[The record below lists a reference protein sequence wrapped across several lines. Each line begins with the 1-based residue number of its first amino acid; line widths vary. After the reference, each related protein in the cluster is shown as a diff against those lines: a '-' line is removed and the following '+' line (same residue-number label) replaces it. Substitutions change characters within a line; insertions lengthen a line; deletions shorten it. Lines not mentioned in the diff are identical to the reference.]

1 MPAPTSSSR
10 GAPARLAR
18 PGSGPTFRPN
28 LQMLSELRLDLD
40 PAWRPHSFYSVGMK
54 AYGRAPTF
62 LITTGNAGVRS
73 IAAAPG
79 RGPRCRRVV
88 QLVLPRRCLLGAHS
102 AQRQRRG
109 RRRARGG
116 TNPTTETA
124 ALRTRTTGRCRTAL
138 RRRASPPASPGAT
151 GPLSTRPS
159 HSPQQR
165 SRRRPRRAP
174 AANDGQPGYG
184 RHLGSLYRRGRPLPA
199 SRSTAGRS
207 HAPAVPPRCPT
218 SAVRRVRR
226 AAGGDAGPARI
237 LHSDLHRCVQP
248 LPWRWPAS
256 PPSRSGDDRSA
267 GTRPDSS

>member
-88 QLVLPRRCLLGAHS
+88 QLVLPETVSARCAFRSTTATRAPACPRRHQPHYRDRCLEDSYHRPLPDGVA
-102 AQRQRRG
+102 AQG
-109 RRRARGG
+109 FSTGLAGG
-116 TNPTTETA
+116 D
-124 ALRTRTTGRCRTAL
+124 RTAL
-138 RRRASPPASPGAT
+138 DPAESQPTAT
-151 GPLSTRPS
+151 
-159 HSPQQR
+159 QQT
-165 SRRRPRRAP
+165 P
-174 AANDGQPGYG
+174 ATE
-184 RHLGSLYRRGRPLPA
+184 S
-199 SRSTAGRS
+199 
-207 HAPAVPPRCPT
+207 
-218 SAVRRVRR
+218 
-226 AAGGDAGPARI
+226 
-237 LHSDLHRCVQP
+237 
-248 LPWRWPAS
+248 
-256 PPSRSGDDRSA
+256 SGCQ
-267 GTRPDSS
+267 